1 MAEKKEILHVNY
13 HSVFI
18 SKGSQQKEMQ
28 PSAFTRLRSQF
39 TSTQTHIGTFGTST
53 FICMDGRRKYKYN
66 EK

>member
-1 MAEKKEILHVNY
+1 MAEKEEILNVNY
-13 HSVFI
+13 PSVFT
-18 SKGSQQKEMQ
+18 SKESQQKETQ
-28 PSAFTRLRSQF
+28 PSAFNRLKSQF